1 MIIAILIIACLIL
14 IALIFGLYV
23 LNNKK
28 DPSSEMALDSIKK
41 LENSITVIS
50 TRLDEM
56 DKSNFKLNQ
65 LVDSRLG
72 QYSNDSNKLVTTI
85 ENKLAD
91 IQKTVDEKLQT
102 TLESRISSSFK
113 QVGERLE
120 SVYKQLG
127 EMQNLSQGVGNL
139 QRVLTNVK
147 TRGIWG
153 ELQAERILQEI
164 LVPEQYEKNVV
175 TKKGS
180 RDAVEFAIKLPGSLE
195 GQCVYLPIDSK
206 FPREDYEKL
215 CMATEEADTEQIK
228 NLKRALERRIV
239 LEAQTIRDKYIDVPN
254 TTDFAVMFLPIEG
267 LYAEVLSIAGL
278 QDKLQHEC
286 HIMIAGPTTL
296 ASLLNS
302 LQMGFRTLAI
312 EKKSSEVWQVLGE
325 VKTEYAKFGLSLET
339 IKRHLA
345 SATNDIDDA
354 FVRHRAMGRKLKNVE
369 AVETSELSGLIEVDE
384 V

>member
-267 LYAEVLSIAGL
+267 LYAEVLSIA
-278 QDKLQHEC
+278 
-286 HIMIAGPTTL
+286 
-296 ASLLNS
+296 
-302 LQMGFRTLAI
+302 
-312 EKKSSEVWQVLGE
+312 
-325 VKTEYAKFGLSLET
+325 
-339 IKRHLA
+339 
-345 SATNDIDDA
+345 
-354 FVRHRAMGRKLKNVE
+354 
-369 AVETSELSGLIEVDE
+369 
-384 V
+384 